1 MAALGFPFDPAAV
14 ARPCTYADLPDVP
27 AIQRLKSRRQWVCW
41 RYVHRA
47 GDQKP
52 TKPLYQPA
60 NGLPASHSNPR
71 HWGSYDEAV
80 ARASRSRMDGVGYVL
95 SDDDDLTGYDLD
107 DCRNPDTGEVEPWA
121 QEIIDLAETYCEV
134 SPSETGLRLIG
145 EGKIE
150 AAIKRDPASVEIY
163 PRQRYLTITGWH
175 VPGTPDTIMPAPA
188 TLAALKER
196 VAAFD
201 VQISAQ
207 RDQQAG
213 TMLPVPAARTE
224 ALPVASPSGSP
235 FFRDVNSAALSSL
248 ALWVPQIF
256 GSAARFQPG
265 TGAWRISSRALGRNL
280 QEDLSI
286 APNGI
291 RDWGVGDMGDARL
304 GARTPIDLVIEFGFE
319 RTAKDAAFW
328 LCHKLGRDPETLGWA
343 PGDDGTGAAIAT
355 TLLARRIVE
364 ADDGTLADAETGEVV
379 RTEPLAVADDPIG
392 NDYDFGDTSRPDG
405 LLGEI
410 TDWIVATSRKPNRSL
425 AMTAAISIMA
435 GICSR
440 HLMGPT
446 GSATHLYLVNLGA
459 TSIGKDRPF
468 KAIGQLLKAA
478 GYGAILQSAKFK
490 SDTAIELVMKSSRV
504 AVATVDEIGSAIFAK
519 MGNRRA
525 TTHESAISSVLR
537 ELWSVL
543 PGDDW
548 QTSARAGERSEIL
561 ASPALTLFGVS
572 TLNEFYRSLNGASVD
587 NGFLNRFTIIMADPP
602 SEERDEEQDRLVVPQ
617 HLAKKLAAI
626 LPNAGNLDALNA
638 LLGYEHPAHIVKVPW
653 ATPETEQAHL
663 GLARRINRW
672 RDEDDVASPFL
683 GRTAEMAIRL
693 ATIHAVGRA
702 GRTAVVT
709 ERDYRWGASVALA
722 SARFMIEDAAL
733 RMAETDFQANQ
744 RLVLS
749 FIKKASRMK
758 RSEITRKV
766 DGRWDPGLTDKI
778 LRGLAE
784 GGQIGIIKGESTKE
798 GGRKPDIYVY
808 IAEKRSCG

>member
-1 MAALGFPFDPAAV
+1 MASLGFPFDPAAV

-60 NGLPASHSNPR
+60 NGLPASHSNPH

-107 DCRNPDTGEVEPWA
+107 NCRNPDTGEVEPWA

-175 VPGTPDTIMPAPA
+175 VPGTPDAINPAPA
-188 TLAALKER
+188 TLAALRER

-201 VQISAQ
+201 AQMAAQ

-213 TMLPVPAARTE
+213 TTLPVPTAQTE

-280 QEDLSI
+280 QEDLSV
-286 APNGI
+286 APTGI

-343 PGDDGTGAAIAT
+343 PGDDGTGAEIAAA
-355 TLLARRIVE
+355 LLTRTVIE
-364 ADDGTLADAETGEVV
+364 APDGTLADAETGELV
-379 RTEPLAVADDPIG
+379 EAPDPDACELPKALANP
-392 NDYDFGDTSRPDG
+392 PG
-405 LLGEI
+405 LIGEI
-410 TDWIVATSRKPNRSL
+410 ADWICDTARRPQRSL
-425 AMTAAISIMA
+425 AIGAAFTILGTLVGRQIA
-435 GICSR
+435 
-440 HLMGPT
+440 GPT
-446 GSATHLYLVNLGA
+446 GSGTHLYVVGLAPTGAGKDHAMQQILTAMSGVGASHFIGPGQFISMPAVINFLVRSPLSVCAMDEFGSFMKRIGSRKASSFEGA
-459 TSIGKDRPF
+459 ISGIMRTAWGSSFKPMPTPEWAGKASEVIMAPAMSIYGVSTAEEFYGALEGGDTSNGVLNRLLVVETRKRPKDRPPRLASHALTPRLENSLKTALNRGGPVVF
-468 KAIGQLLKAA
+468 GQLQVHDRAPPAYRVPWGPGAENAFAA
-478 GYGAILQSAKFK
+478 
-490 SDTAIELVMKSSRV
+490 LVEDVHRLCDGDPMAQAFFARV
-504 AVATVDEIGSAIFAK
+504 A
-519 MGNRRA
+519 
-525 TTHESAISSVLR
+525 
-537 ELWSVL
+537 
-543 PGDDW
+543 
-548 QTSARAGERSEIL
+548 
-561 ASPALTLFGVS
+561 
-572 TLNEFYRSLNGASVD
+572 
-587 NGFLNRFTIIMADPP
+587 
-602 SEERDEEQDRLVVPQ
+602 
-617 HLAKKLAAI
+617 
-626 LPNAGNLDALNA
+626 
-638 LLGYEHPAHIVKVPW
+638 
-653 ATPETEQAHL
+653 ETA
-663 GLARRINRW
+663 
-672 RDEDDVASPFL
+672 V
-683 GRTAEMAIRL
+683 RL
-693 ATIHAVGRA
+693 ATILAVGLDA
-702 GRTAVVT
+702 ANPVVT
-709 ERDYRWGASVALA
+709 LDAFIWARDFAMWCARSLQRGGMEHIADSENQSTANAVRRAIREAGGRMKHRDLLRRLNHRVKNRDLHEVIKALA
-722 SARFMIEDAAL
+722 E
-733 RMAETDFQANQ
+733 AEHVQ
-744 RLVLS
+744 V
-749 FIKKASRMK
+749 
-758 RSEITRKV
+758 EKV
-766 DGRWDPGLTDKI
+766 VPEK
-778 LRGLAE
+778 
-784 GGQIGIIKGESTKE
+784 GGPPTLWYSLL
-798 GGRKPDIYVY
+798 
-808 IAEKRSCG
+808 